1 MRRLLEELDA
11 LAPDERGRVFEHK
24 VVPWILR
31 TSPVYRDALKD
42 VWAWDA
48 YRQRHTWGPDIG
60 IDLIAEDQLGRVW
73 AVQAKAF
80 ASDRDVTWTDISTFV
95 GAAAARTASI
105 TGERAAIAPER
116 R

>member
-31 TSPVYRDALKD
+31 SSPVYRDQLKD

-80 ASDRDVTWTDISTFV
+80 ASDRDVTWTETNIV
-95 GAAAARTASI
+95 KL
-105 TGERAAIAPER
+105 
-116 R
+116 